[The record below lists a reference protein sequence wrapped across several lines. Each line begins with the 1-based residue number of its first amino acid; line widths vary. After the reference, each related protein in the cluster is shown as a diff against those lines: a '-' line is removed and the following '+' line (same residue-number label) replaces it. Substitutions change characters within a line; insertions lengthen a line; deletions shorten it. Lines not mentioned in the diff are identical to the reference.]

1 MPMPLCHILRARL
14 RQQGKGDKSTLPA
27 RDNSKW
33 SLQQPPEITGFM
45 EQAGRKSCSSE
56 QERSLV
62 AYSTRELR
70 FVSLQ
75 EASPCTLPAFD
86 LSAAGRWGDQ
96 ASSEYRILAL
106 RSQIASIA
114 A

>member
-1 MPMPLCHILRARL
+1 
-14 RQQGKGDKSTLPA
+14 
-27 RDNSKW
+27 
-33 SLQQPPEITGFM
+33 M

-62 AYSTRELR
+62 AYFTRKLR

-96 ASSEYRILAL
+96 ASSEYRVLAL